1 MMKINDQPI
10 LIGGSGSSGTT
21 LVANLLNASSSIFCG
36 PELYLFNK
44 KDLYRRPFR
53 YTAGDFNVLLNK
65 GLATASTLNTVFLS
79 RSTFFHPYSD
89 FSFLLN
95 LSAYGYNPREV
106 CEMAASCPD
115 FKHFVDSFY
124 KRPLEFA
131 QKTVWAEKSP
141 TNIYCIQ
148 EFLSLYPSGRYI
160 HVVRDG
166 RDVIPS
172 LMLRGHTP
180 EAAVRR
186 WLHDTAAGYPHRKS
200 DRYLEI
206 RYEDL
211 VFQPEETLDM
221 LFDFLNINEKAANVL
236 RRAKNNEKAYRV
248 HETWTMQPDQEISP
262 RATMKWKRQEFRKKF
277 FIEQLFCYTHL
288 AEKLARSWELP
299 LPCSGNDILSLFGY
313 DHKDQWNLQ
322 PGRGLRFMWHYLQER
337 LFSKLRPLE
346 LCCAV
351 SFN

>member
-1 MMKINDQPI
+1 MKIDDQPI

-21 LVANLLNASSSIFCG
+21 LLANLLNASSSIFCG

-44 KDLYRRPFR
+44 KELYSRPFR
-53 YTAGDFNVLLNK
+53 YTAEEFSSLVNR
-65 GLATASTLNTVFLS
+65 GLATTSMLNTVFLS
-79 RSTFFHPYSD
+79 RSTFFRPYSD
-89 FSFLLN
+89 FSFMFN
-95 LSAYGYNPREV
+95 LSAYGYNHREV
-106 CEMAASCPD
+106 CELAASCHTFRD
-115 FKHFVDSFY
+115 FVDSFY
-124 KRPLEFA
+124 ERSLRLA

-141 TNIYCIQ
+141 TNMYCIQ

-166 RDVIPS
+166 RDVVPS

-206 RYEDL
+206 KYEDL
-211 VFQPEETLDM
+211 VSHPEETMGM
-221 LFDFLNINEKAANVL
+221 LFDFLNISERAVTVLEK
-236 RRAKNNEKAYRV
+236 AKNNEKVYMA
-248 HETWTMQPDQEISP
+248 HETWTMHPDQAISP
-262 RATMKWKRQEFRKKF
+262 RATMKWKLQEYRKRA

-288 AEKLARSWELP
+288 AEKLVRRWKLP
-299 LPCSGNDILSLFGY
+299 LPCSGNNILSLFGY

-322 PGRGLRFMWHYLQER
+322 PDYGVRFMWHYLQER
-337 LFSKLRPLE
+337 LFSALRPLE

-351 SFN
+351 YFS